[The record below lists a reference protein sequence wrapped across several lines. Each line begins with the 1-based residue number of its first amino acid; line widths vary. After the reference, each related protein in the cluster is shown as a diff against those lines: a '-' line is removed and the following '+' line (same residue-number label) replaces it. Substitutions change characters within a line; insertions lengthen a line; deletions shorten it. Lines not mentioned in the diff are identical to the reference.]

1 MRKMID
7 LEERPQSTRERL
19 AELRDLDS
27 GYVEPEQVRS
37 SGGAARLIKE
47 REVGIPTNVAG
58 RPSNGLPCR
67 IRKGKLLPDSERA
80 DIGYRDS
87 HRRDRVQ
94 RQEKPQGKFTSSEY
108 DGSRN
113 GDGS

>member
-47 REVGIPTNVAG
+47 REVGIPTNVAA
-58 RPSNGLPCR
+58 RPSDGLPRR
-67 IRKGKLLPDSERA
+67 IRKGKLLHDSVRA
-80 DIGYRDS
+80 DIEYRDCHS
-87 HRRDRVQ
+87 RARAKRTEEPQ
-94 RQEKPQGKFTSSEY
+94 R
-108 DGSRN
+108 
-113 GDGS
+113 